1 MYTYGRG
8 QQYCETV
15 FLQLKINSFW
25 RGERSPIDFLGPL
38 GSNPRVAC
46 LLGPHLHVMAVPAQ
60 LSNVRA
66 S

>member
-8 QQYCETV
+8 QQYCEAV
-15 FLQLKINSFW
+15 FLQLKMNRFW
-25 RGERSPIDFLGPL
+25 RGERSPVDFPGPL
-38 GSNPRVAC
+38 GSNPRVTG
-46 LLGPHLHVMAVPAQ
+46 LLGRRLHVVAVPAQ